1 MVRKTGAKGDRL
13 EEAKSINRSLSA
25 LGNVINALTEER
37 TRSHV
42 PYRDSKLTR
51 ILQENLG
58 GNSITCLIL
67 CCSPSS
73 DNDYE
78 TLSTLRFGKR
88 AKNIK
93 NKAVVNSEASPAEM
107 KSRLIKL
114 EAELSKSQSRE
125 KRLGQLLEEALG
137 RFKVLQVAE
146 GEKGQGNDENADA
159 RTLSDETSP
168 NIEAPV
174 LMPPTLPPPQLSN
187 DGPENSSSDD
197 EGEDG
202 NKAQDNNTQLDEI
215 STNENS
221 LQASLLTQ
229 DKGEQYEVL
238 ERRHE
243 ASLQENER
251 LSAALSLATKDKNTM
266 MEKVVKD
273 AERLMSLQMELES
286 AKFSVIKLM
295 EDAPNFLRS
304 KIKDAENK
312 RNLIASNYKSVLQE
326 NQELRREVE
335 VLEHLVVKFQ
345 SELTRARIELS
356 KSSNGNVLE
365 NHMMQGEARTAV
377 EPSSIAHSPPRFKK
391 AVRGGSA
398 IIASPPRALDSSIPR
413 LDITIK
419 NRQKYEHVIDVDVNT
434 EIMWDFKLEAADVG
448 FAVYYNEKP
457 VRAYIR
463 CNSGYGKFKPDD
475 NRDTKVKLVFDN
487 SYSIFRSKHVR
498 LAIQVRLLKGKEYW
512 Q

>member
-1 MVRKTGAKGDRL
+1 M
-13 EEAKSINRSLSA
+13 
-25 LGNVINALTEER
+25 
-37 TRSHV
+37 
-42 PYRDSKLTR
+42 
-51 ILQENLG
+51 
-58 GNSITCLIL
+58 
-67 CCSPSS
+67 
-73 DNDYE
+73 
-78 TLSTLRFGKR
+78 
-88 AKNIK
+88 
-93 NKAVVNSEASPAEM
+93 
-107 KSRLIKL
+107 
-114 EAELSKSQSRE
+114 
-125 KRLGQLLEEALG
+125 
-137 RFKVLQVAE
+137 
-146 GEKGQGNDENADA
+146 KGQGNDENADA

-168 NIEAPV
+168 NIERL

-345 SELTRARIELS
+345 S
-356 KSSNGNVLE
+356 NC
-365 NHMMQGEARTAV
+365 
-377 EPSSIAHSPPRFKK
+377 P
-391 AVRGGSA
+391 
-398 IIASPPRALDSSIPR
+398 
-413 LDITIK
+413 
-419 NRQKYEHVIDVDVNT
+419 
-434 EIMWDFKLEAADVG
+434 
-448 FAVYYNEKP
+448 
-457 VRAYIR
+457 
-463 CNSGYGKFKPDD
+463 C
-475 NRDTKVKLVFDN
+475 
-487 SYSIFRSKHVR
+487 
-498 LAIQVRLLKGKEYW
+498 
-512 Q
+512 